1 MTFGRPRRV
10 LLIEQDAFIVLF
22 LEDAL
27 ARMGCDMV
35 PVFSELAAVTAM
47 SERAF
52 DQVVIAV
59 HPFAIG
65 EAADL
70 LRRLSAFSPDPLPV
84 VVTAGFTP
92 TAAERR
98 QLEEACSG
106 TVSLVAK
113 PFCEDEL
120 AQALMTKPLVPP
132 PPSDLFSGGKDVRQ
146 RR

>member
-1 MTFGRPRRV
+1 M

-27 ARMGCDMV
+27 ARMGCDTV
-35 PVFSELAAVTAM
+35 PVFGDLAAVTAM
-47 SERAF
+47 AERAF

-59 HPFAIG
+59 HPFAVS

-70 LRRLSAFSPDPLPV
+70 LRRLSAFSPKPLPV

-106 TVSLVAK
+106 TVCLVAK
-113 PFCEDEL
+113 PFCDEEL
-120 AQALMTKPLVPP
+120 ALALMTKPLVPP
-132 PPSDLFSGGKDVRQ
+132 PCSDLFNGGKDVRQ